1 MSGPDRNASDDPKAD
16 LESMRERIAQE
27 LAALGEDPL
36 EGSSEDD
43 LALGFALAQGS
54 PHADIDVATV
64 QTLAGWAQAPAP
76 EPESASEQDDALSEL
91 AQARVWRTVEL
102 RSKNGNSGKADG
114 ITPQASPAPS
124 SRPLLIGTVVALL
137 AVAAGVIL
145 VPVLTADT
153 PEPAKDSTV
162 AQAPASITTEELDVL
177 STQARAGLAAL
188 DRLSGEP
195 TGTARVEALASDYAI
210 RLEALAKPS
219 GSSSGHSPGHR
230 VGPRGNPRGGQG

>member
-1 MSGPDRNASDDPKAD
+1 MSGPDRNASDDPNAD

-64 QTLAGWAQAPAP
+64 QTLAGWAEAAAP
-76 EPESASEQDDALSEL
+76 EPQQDDALSEL
-91 AQARVWRTVEL
+91 AQARVWRTIEL
-102 RSKNGNSGKADG
+102 RSKNGNGGKADG
-114 ITPQASPAPS
+114 TTQASPAPS

-137 AVAAGVIL
+137 AVAAGVVL

-153 PEPAKDSTV
+153 PESAKDSTV

-195 TGTARVEALASDYAI
+195 TGTARVEALASDYAT
-210 RLEALAKPS
+210 RLEALAKSP
-219 GSSSGHSPGHR
+219 GDSSGHGA
-230 VGPRGNPRGGQG
+230 VPRGNRRGGQG

>member
-64 QTLAGWAQAPAP
+64 QTLAGWAEAP
-76 EPESASEQDDALSEL
+76 EPESESEPEPEQDDALSEL

-114 ITPQASPAPS
+114 ITPQVSPAPS

-162 AQAPASITTEELDVL
+162 AQVPASITTEELDVL

-188 DRLSGEP
+188 DRLSGKP
-195 TGTARVEALASDYAI
+195 TGTARVEALASDYAS
-210 RLEALAKPS
+210 RLEALAKPP
-219 GSSSGHSPGHR
+219 GNSSGHG
-230 VGPRGNPRGGQG
+230 VVPRGNPRGGQG